1 MKEVGVLE
9 AKTHF
14 SALLDEVAAGEEVTI
29 TRHGKP
35 LARLVPADAGRARP
49 GPEAAARIRAV
60 RDEMARLY
68 GIEEDFDWKAAIE
81 EGRA

>member
-14 SALLDEVAAGEEVTI
+14 SALLDEVTAGEEVMI

-35 LARLVPADAGRARP
+35 VAKLVRADAERTRP
-49 GPEAAARIRAV
+49 GPEAAARIRAI
-60 RDEMARLY
+60 RDEIERTY
-68 GIEEDFDWKAAIE
+68 GVAEDFDWKAAVE
-81 EGRA
+81 EGRS

>member
-14 SALLDEVAAGEEVTI
+14 SALLEEVTAGEEVTI

-35 LARLVPADAGRARP
+35 IAKLVPAEGLQDRA
-49 GPEAAARIRAV
+49 GPEVAARIRAI
-60 RDEMARLY
+60 RDEMERRY
-68 GIEEDFDWKAAIE
+68 GVVEDFDWKAAID
-81 EGRA
+81 EGRP

>member
-14 SALLDEVAAGEEVTI
+14 STLLDEVAAGGEVTI

-35 LARLVPADAGRARP
+35 IAKLSPIEDTSRDRSRAV
-49 GPEAAARIRAV
+49 AAIRAL
-60 RDEMARLY
+60 REEIALRH
-68 GIEEDFDWKAAIE
+68 GTFEDFDWKAAVE
-81 EGRA
+81 AGRP

>member
-14 SALLDEVAAGEEVTI
+14 SALLEEVTAGEEVTI

-35 LARLVPADAGRARP
+35 IAKLVPPEVTPVRA
-49 GPEAAARIRAV
+49 GPEAAARIRAL
-60 RDEMARLY
+60 RDEMERRY
-68 GIEEDFDWKAAIE
+68 GVDKDFDWKAAVN
-81 EGRA
+81 EGRP

>member
-14 SALLDEVAAGEEVTI
+14 SALLDEVVAGEEVTI

-35 LARLVPADAGRARP
+35 LVKLVRADVGRVRP

-60 RDEMARLY
+60 RDEMARRY
-68 GIEEDFDWKAAIE
+68 GVEEDFDWKAAIE

>member
-14 SALLDEVAAGEEVTI
+14 SALLAEVCAGAEVTI

-35 LARLVPADAGRARP
+35 IAKLVPSAPRAHDRSQAV
-49 GPEAAARIRAV
+49 EAIRAL
-60 RDEMARLY
+60 RDE
-68 GIEEDFDWKAAIE
+68 IERTSGSLEDFNWKAAVAA
-81 EGRA
+81 GRP